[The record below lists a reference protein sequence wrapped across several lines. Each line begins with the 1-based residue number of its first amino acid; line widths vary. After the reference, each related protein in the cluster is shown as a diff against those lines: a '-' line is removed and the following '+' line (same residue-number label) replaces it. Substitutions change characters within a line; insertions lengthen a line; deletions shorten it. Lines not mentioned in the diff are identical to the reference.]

1 MSTIT
6 FDPDRDYGEIYGE
19 PVSVVRE
26 TEDGEVTVVAVF
38 EQDGFHFDAQQ
49 QFIPELMTPA
59 LKKKL
64 ERRLAEK
71 KAAENARAAYE
82 AAMADAGLK
91 VDGKAVT
98 ITDPNAN
105 KEQGEI
111 DLAAWAQ
118 GRVKVRFDLVAKQI
132 RQTFDIGVT
141 SKEQAK
147 EVLQLKGI
155 IPDQGG
161 AMSIGVLSV

>member
-6 FDPDRDYGEIYGE
+6 FDQDRDYGEIYGE

-26 TEDGEVTVVAVF
+26 TEDGEVTVVAVY
-38 EQDGFHFDAQQ
+38 EQDGFHFDAQF
-49 QFIPELMTPA
+49 QFIPELLTA
-59 LKKKL
+59 TLKKKL
-64 ERRLAEK
+64 ERRLAEAN
-71 KAAENARAAYE
+71 AAANARAAYE

-91 VDGKAVT
+91 VDGKSVT
-98 ITDPNAN
+98 ITDPNAA
-105 KEQGEI
+105 KEPGEI

-118 GRVKVRFDLVAKQI
+118 GRLKVRFDLVAKQI
-132 RQTFDIGVT
+132 RQTFDIGVV

-147 EVLQLKGI
+147 EVLALKGI